1 MTVGCVRPFMPIF
14 GMVMALSSAALG
26 ATEKAPSETTN
37 SSVKAGT
44 DHKSGAA
51 RMDAAR
57 KKGQAKQADTG
68 AKKQKQNDKN
78 TQGEQGTGSGS
89 KSQDVDTEHLFGF
102 TEGSDAGEKGEQEVV
117 VDTITRLGKRLSGP
131 GGGHYRV
138 LDTKLGYQFDPID
151 RLSIE
156 FGAFGTFRQ
165 VRNILDLDDKS
176 YGTFDGVSVEVKYQ
190 FMKGDKDQPLGLAL
204 ELRPRFARV
213 LPIEGNGADIFDM
226 ETVLQLDL
234 QVVPDKLWYG
244 SNISFEPA
252 AGRQRGPDAPGYR
265 SSTFLWSNALIARVG
280 ESTYLGPEVRYL
292 RGYNGT
298 FLNDLESEALFVGPA
313 LHHRFTEKI
322 WLTVAYAGQVWG
334 RDADPTLAGRALGL
348 NQFERHNVRVKFGME
363 F

>member
-44 DHKSGAA
+44 DHKSGPA

-117 VDTITRLGKRLSGP
+117 VDTITRLGKRLSGA

-138 LDTKLGYQFDPID
+138 LDTKLGYQFDPVD

-190 FMKGDKDQPLGLAL
+190 FLKGDKDQPLGLAL

-234 QVVPDKLWYG
+234 QLVPDKLWYG

-252 AGRQRGPDAPGYR
+252 AVANGAPTHRAIAHRPSSGRM
-265 SSTFLWSNALIARVG
+265 L
-280 ESTYLGPEVRYL
+280 
-292 RGYNGT
+292 
-298 FLNDLESEALFVGPA
+298 
-313 LHHRFTEKI
+313 
-322 WLTVAYAGQVWG
+322 
-334 RDADPTLAGRALGL
+334 
-348 NQFERHNVRVKFGME
+348 
-363 F
+363 

>member
-1 MTVGCVRPFMPIF
+1 MLSGCVRPVVAII
-14 GMVMALSSAALG
+14 GIVGALCSTIADAVEKDDPAAGKPRLQASRDGRSIPAREGASAKKDQAG
-26 ATEKAPSETTN
+26 GRDSKTDRASKDD
-37 SSVKAGT
+37 KAGG
-44 DHKSGAA
+44 DDGKS
-51 RMDAAR
+51 
-57 KKGQAKQADTG
+57 K
-68 AKKQKQNDKN
+68 
-78 TQGEQGTGSGS
+78 
-89 KSQDVDTEHLFGF
+89 DVDTEHLFGF
-102 TEGSDAGEKGEQEVV
+102 TEGADAGEKGEQEAV
-117 VDTITRLGKRLSGP
+117 VDTISRLGKRLSGP
-131 GGGHYRV
+131 GKGYYRV

-165 VRNILDLDDKS
+165 VRNIVDLDDKS

-190 FMKGDKDQPLGLAL
+190 FLKGDKDQPLGLAL
-204 ELRPRFARV
+204 ELRPRFTRV

-234 QVVPDKLWYG
+234 QLVPDKLWYG
-244 SNISFEPA
+244 SNVSFEPA

-292 RGYNGT
+292 RGYDGT
-298 FLNDLESEALFVGPA
+298 FLNALESEALFVGPA